1 MKKSIISKAV
11 TGMCAM
17 YEFSGGKT
25 LLLHVKYCSEHKAD
39 EYLVISNHK
48 YKQGTNVV
56 RVSVT
61 TGSPSPTEWQI
72 RAIVRRFAVSRAWR
86 GDSRELNL
94 AAFCKKKQDEP
105 CRSLQNNVMLPLTW
119 FSMTFGGGSVMV

>member
-17 YEFSGGKT
+17 YEF
-25 LLLHVKYCSEHKAD
+25 LLHVKYCSLMCSEHKAD

-61 TGSPSPTEWQI
+61 TEVAQ
-72 RAIVRRFAVSRAWR
+72 VVH
-86 GDSRELNL
+86 L
-94 AAFCKKKQDEP
+94 
-105 CRSLQNNVMLPLTW
+105 LQNGKYMPL
-119 FSMTFGGGSVMV
+119 SEGLLSQEHGEEILGS

>member
-17 YEFSGGKT
+17 YEFSGSKT
-25 LLLHVKYCSEHKAD
+25 LLLHVKYCSLMCSEHKAD

-61 TGSPSPTEWQI
+61 TEVAQ
-72 RAIVRRFAVSRAWR
+72 VVH
-86 GDSRELNL
+86 L
-94 AAFCKKKQDEP
+94 
-105 CRSLQNNVMLPLTW
+105 LQNGKYMPL
-119 FSMTFGGGSVMV
+119 SEGLLSQEHGEEILGS

>member
-25 LLLHVKYCSEHKAD
+25 LLLHVKYCSLMCSEHKAD

-61 TGSPSPTEWQI
+61 TEVAQ
-72 RAIVRRFAVSRAWR
+72 VVH
-86 GDSRELNL
+86 L
-94 AAFCKKKQDEP
+94 
-105 CRSLQNNVMLPLTW
+105 LQNGKYMPSSEGLLSQEHGEEILGSWTWLLSARKKRMSPADPCKIMLCFL
-119 FSMTFGGGSVMV
+119 